1 MASLRWPVGSTNQI
15 RPGAGWRGKH
25 PSDLVHGG
33 VAKLVSH
40 LVLIQ
45 KITGS
50 SPVAPSISFRSKG
63 PGLLRSLVDRQ
74 LFATQ

>member
-33 VAKLVSH
+33 VAKLVRH

-63 PGLLRSLVDRQ
+63 QGYFVAQ
-74 LFATQ
+74 W